1 MTVFSNQ
8 TAYRVDRKTNS
19 RDAEKFLNP
28 FLRETKD
35 TTLVTLNTSLR
46 NTFYFNRFNPNFGM
60 DYTYQDNRNKSLLV
74 NGSEARSNIS
84 HNLKIRWNITRKWLL
99 TNDATQG
106 RKSSASQFF
115 PANNY
120 NIKSYILE
128 PKLSFQPNVAF
139 RATLSYQ
146 LSDKKNKS
154 DSIVIF
160 SRGQKAGLEL
170 KYNQATQGSLLAKF
184 NFILFKYNGKQNSSL
199 AYEMLEGLKPGNN
212 YTWNLTYQRTL
223 TNNIQL
229 NISYD
234 GRKSENSRTL
244 HTGNVQ
250 VRAYF

>member
-1 MTVFSNQ
+1 M
-8 TAYRVDRKTNS
+8 
-19 RDAEKFLNP
+19 
-28 FLRETKD
+28 
-35 TTLVTLNTSLR
+35 
-46 NTFYFNRFNPNFGM
+46 
-60 DYTYQDNRNKSLLV
+60 
-74 NGSEARSNIS
+74 
-84 HNLKIRWNITRKWLL
+84 
-99 TNDATQG
+99 
-106 RKSSASQFF
+106 
-115 PANNY
+115 
-120 NIKSYILE
+120 
-128 PKLSFQPNVAF
+128 AF

-234 GRKSENSRTL
+234 GRKSEDSRTL

-250 VRAYF
+250 VRAFF